1 MYWDT
6 MTPSDLLFV
15 LTALPSGHNAFVYL
29 LCKIIN
35 DYHETILII
44 LINSE
49 RSLRQEDT
57 LKVIQLENRGAK
69 ERKTMFPS
77 IYPFVKWAGGKT
89 QLLQQLYA
97 LVPTQF
103 DRYFEPFLGGGAF
116 FFYLISI
123 RCNQFISYLS
133 DINSDLINSYAV
145 VKNNTEKLIGLL
157 KKHETRYQESPSEY
171 YYQLRDINRPRN
183 NVEKAARFIA
193 LNRTCYNG
201 LYRVNSKG
209 SFNVPWGKYKDPL
222 ICDSKNLRN
231 LSIALQQSKAIIQL
245 GDYKEILLNN
255 AKEGDFIYLDPPYRP
270 ISSTAYFTGYTEA
283 GFTDKDQRDLATI
296 FEELNERKCRVM
308 LSNSNTPLIKE
319 MYIKLAKDIKK
330 VNAIRAISCMGAGRA
345 GHKEL
350 IIRNYS

>member
-1 MYWDT
+1 M
-6 MTPSDLLFV
+6 
-15 LTALPSGHNAFVYL
+15 
-29 LCKIIN
+29 
-35 DYHETILII
+35 
-44 LINSE
+44 
-49 RSLRQEDT
+49 QEDT
-57 LKVIQLENRGAK
+57 LKVIQLENRAEG
-69 ERKTMFPS
+69 RKSVFPA

-97 LVPTQF
+97 FVPTQF
-103 DRYFEPFLGGGAF
+103 DRYFEPFLGGGAL

-123 RCNQFISYLS
+123 RGNQFTSYLS
-133 DINSDLINSYAV
+133 DINSELINSYAV

-157 KKHETRYQESPSEY
+157 KKHEVGYQESPSEY
-171 YYQLRDINRPRN
+171 YYQLRDIKRPRN
-183 NVEKAARFIA
+183 SIEKAARFIA

-209 SFNVPWGKYKDPL
+209 SFNVPWGKYKDPA
-222 ICDSKNLRN
+222 ICNSKNLRN
-231 LSIALQQSKAIIQL
+231 LSFALQQSETIIQVK
-245 GDYKEILLNN
+245 DYKEILLKN

-270 ISSTAYFTGYTEA
+270 ISSTAYFTRYTEA
-283 GFTDKDQRDLATI
+283 GFTDKDQRDLASI

-319 MYIKLAKDIKK
+319 IYTKLAKDIKK
-330 VNAIRAISCMGAGRA
+330 VNAIRAINCMGSGRA

>member
-1 MYWDT
+1 VH
-6 MTPSDLLFV
+6 LFSSLV
-15 LTALPSGHNAFVYL
+15 KYKI
-29 LCKIIN
+29 KIIN
-35 DYHETILII
+35 DYYETILII

-49 RSLRQEDT
+49 KSLRQENA

-69 ERKTMFPS
+69 ERKTIIPS

-97 LVPTQF
+97 LVPTHF
-103 DRYFEPFLGGGAF
+103 DRYFEPFLGGGAL
-116 FFYLISI
+116 FFYLIST
-123 RCNQFISYLS
+123 RYYQFISYLS

-222 ICDSKNLRN
+222 IPFVSNNKNLN
-231 LSIALQQSKAIIQL
+231 
-245 GDYKEILLNN
+245 G
-255 AKEGDFIYLDPPYRP
+255 
-270 ISSTAYFTGYTEA
+270 
-283 GFTDKDQRDLATI
+283 
-296 FEELNERKCRVM
+296 
-308 LSNSNTPLIKE
+308 
-319 MYIKLAKDIKK
+319 
-330 VNAIRAISCMGAGRA
+330 
-345 GHKEL
+345 
-350 IIRNYS
+350 